1 MENSTFNI
9 FLSEGAGIELD
20 TDLNRVSLDQCD
32 IMIWDVERPA
42 VREGDAERPE
52 RDFVHALA
60 QLHRGNHDLILA
72 RFNLCF
78 KQDKS
83 EFQPLAFSL

>member
-1 MENSTFNI
+1 MKNGTFNI

-20 TDLNRVSLDQCD
+20 TDFNRVSFDKCN

-52 RDFVHALA
+52 PDFVHALA
-60 QLHRGNHDLILA
+60 QLHRGYHGLRLA
-72 RFNLCF
+72 RFNLRF
-78 KQDKS
+78 KRDKF